1 MNSMDMDKVTI
12 LELTLHHEL
21 VGYLA
26 GFGSG
31 KNILL
36 FADSFRANINR
47 PTLGLVTN
55 PVFLNSAKLLTQDW
69 VSHQRLHPIL
79 SNLLPEGALR
89 ELLVQGLKT
98 HIDNEFQL
106 FAALGH
112 DLPGGLIAKQLKPE
126 QIPEQIQHRLQLS
139 DISQITDI
147 EMAPIGNKFSLAG
160 VQMKFSMREQD
171 GRFNLTQALAS
182 RDSALLGDWIIKTP
196 STRHAYVP
204 LNEYTAMTLAKIVG
218 VDIPEIRLV
227 EMSQLDHL
235 PPINLPQEQ
244 YAFAIRRFDRLT
256 TAHGIDRVHMEDFA
270 QVLVKYPHE
279 KYNSA
284 SYEQIG
290 RILYQ
295 FSGNQITDIQQLARR
310 LLVNILLANGDA
322 HMKNWSLIYL
332 DQKTPTLSP
341 AYDILTTSVYIVGER
356 HFALNLS
363 KNKDWYLVGMNHF
376 QHWAEKVGVP
386 WRAIKPHLDD
396 VMDKARTRWS
406 HELNHLPMIAEHQE
420 QLRAHWQQLSSDFR
434 I

>member
-1 MNSMDMDKVTI
+1 MDKVTI

-256 TAHGIDRVHMEDFA
+256 TA
-270 QVLVKYPHE
+270 
-279 KYNSA
+279 
-284 SYEQIG
+284 
-290 RILYQ
+290 
-295 FSGNQITDIQQLARR
+295 
-310 LLVNILLANGDA
+310 
-322 HMKNWSLIYL
+322 
-332 DQKTPTLSP
+332 
-341 AYDILTTSVYIVGER
+341 
-356 HFALNLS
+356 
-363 KNKDWYLVGMNHF
+363 
-376 QHWAEKVGVP
+376 
-386 WRAIKPHLDD
+386 
-396 VMDKARTRWS
+396 
-406 HELNHLPMIAEHQE
+406 
-420 QLRAHWQQLSSDFR
+420 
-434 I
+434 